1 MIRRDFIRLV
11 GTGATVGAA
20 TATLAGCGTPDV
32 ATSPWRE
39 AGAPHPDVRHT
50 LLSWAVLAPNP
61 HNLQPWLVDLRTPGE
76 LRLHV
81 DRERLLPQTD
91 PFGRQ
96 ILIGHG
102 CFLELLSMAATHH
115 GLRARIDPFPAGA
128 PAADA
133 LDDRPVAR
141 VVLEPARG
149 VVPDP
154 LFAHARARRSNK
166 EPYDPARALSASE
179 VDAIARASTP
189 SLPWVADNGIAAD
202 WTVGQAAV
210 EALRSLTWRAHE
222 REATTPA
229 AFMESVRLMR
239 IGRDEIARHRDGI
252 TLSGP
257 MIEVGRRLGLVDR
270 AALADTTSKG
280 FRAGMDRYR
289 ALAFSAMG
297 FAWLTTSGNARD
309 AQLAAGRAY
318 LRMNLQA
325 TALGIGMHPWS
336 QALQEYPEMD
346 ELRRE
351 ATERLA
357 PGTGRTVQ
365 MLVRLGYG
373 PTVAPKPRRDPQALL
388 RA

>member
-1 MIRRDFIRLV
+1 MHRRDFIRLV
-11 GTGATVGAA
+11 GTSATVTAA
-20 TATLAGCGTPDV
+20 TAALPGCGTPAV
-32 ATSPWRE
+32 ATAPWRD
-39 AGAPHPDVRHT
+39 AGAPRADIRRT

-76 LRLHV
+76 LLLHV

-91 PFGRQ
+91 PHGRQ

-115 GLRARIDPFPAGA
+115 GLRARIEPFPAG
-128 PAADA
+128 PPSADA

-141 VVLEPARG
+141 VLLDAAPAAA
-149 VVPDP
+149 PDP
-154 LFAHARARRSNK
+154 LFVHARDRRSNK
-166 EPYDPARALSASE
+166 EPYDTKRPLPPDA
-179 VDAIARASTP
+179 VDAIARAASP
-189 SLPWVADNGIAAD
+189 GDPWAAAAGVAGA
-202 WTVGQAAV
+202 WTLAPAAV

-239 IGRDEIARHRDGI
+239 LGNGEIARHRDGI
-252 TLSGP
+252 SLSGP
-257 MIEVGRRLGLVDR
+257 MIEIGSRLGFVDR
-270 AALADTTSKG
+270 ESLADTRSMA

-289 ALAFSAMG
+289 SLAFSAMG
-297 FAWLTTSGNARD
+297 FAWISTQGNTRR

-325 TALGIGMHPWS
+325 TALGVAMHPWS
-336 QALQEYPEMD
+336 QALQEYPEMSD
-346 ELRRE
+346 LRQE
-351 ATERLA
+351 AAERLD
-357 PGTGRTVQ
+357 PGAGRTVQ
-365 MLVRLGYG
+365 MLMRLGYG